1 MRPLELLHATCR
13 KAVKPMVLLLAKTNV
28 TPNQITVFNF
38 LFFIP
43 LSVFF
48 FSKGDYISSLIG
60 LVLLCL
66 YGFVDFI
73 DGMLARLKSMASRAG
88 AWLDST
94 LDTITCSFVL
104 ISLTV
109 GFLNANAHLSIFGLY
124 SYQVSYA
131 IVLVVGFLALF
142 AQLICTLLMNGLE
155 NTSRLWSNATK
166 IDEQFRSKGSVP
178 AHQKVIK
185 SILLPFSWS
194 WVIFGYTVLVGV
206 GVLLNLT
213 FLALVIIAVAHNIRG
228 ILLGYT
234 LFRVHQGRDDPMI
247 IRIANNVVGSK

>member
-1 MRPLELLHATCR
+1 
-13 KAVKPMVLLLAKTNV
+13 MVLLLAKTNI
-28 TPNQITVFNF
+28 TPNQITVLNF

-73 DGMLARLKSMASRAG
+73 DGMLARLKSMSSRAG

-104 ISLTV
+104 ISITIGL
-109 GFLNANAHLSIFGLY
+109 LNASERLSFFGIY
-124 SYQVSYA
+124 NFGISDIAVV
-131 IVLVVGFLALF
+131 IVGILAFF
-142 AQLICTLLMNGLE
+142 AQLFCTLFMNGLE
-155 NTSRLWSNATK
+155 NSVRLWSNAYK
-166 IDEQFRSKGSVP
+166 IEEVYRSQNSVP
-178 AHQKVIK
+178 IHERVLK
-185 SILLPFSWS
+185 SVLLPFSWS
-194 WVIFGYTVLVGV
+194 WLIFGYTVLIAI

-213 FLALVIIAVAHNIRG
+213 FLTLVIVAITHNIRVA
-228 ILLGYT
+228 LLGYT
-234 LFRVHQGRDDPMI
+234 SFRVNQGIDDPMI
-247 IRIANNVVGSK
+247 IRVARSLLNQSKI